1 MKVFNVIEQ
10 INNKTSLVFL
20 SGNIYLDETKTL
32 VPNQKISSQADT
44 LIAVLMPTEIMP
56 IEDGRYFFNVELNDI
71 PTNIKKIIAFFFVFV
86 DSTERSSLSLSVN
99 GVAVRYYTMLN
110 PANSGSYGIYA
121 QLEL

>member
-20 SGNIYLDETKTL
+20 QGDIYLDETKTL

-44 LIAVLMPTEIMP
+44 LIVVLMPSEIMP
-56 IEDGRYFFNVELNDI
+56 IEDGRHYFNVELNDI
-71 PTNIKKIIAFFFVFV
+71 PTNIKKIIATFFVFV
-86 DSTERSSLSLSVN
+86 DSPEESSLSLSVN
-99 GVAVRYYTMLN
+99 GVAIENYTMLN

-121 QLEL
+121 QL